1 MSRPIDA
8 ARLAAGIHA
17 FRRDRAG
24 QGLVEIAL
32 ALPFLLMMLLGT
44 VDLGRAF
51 YYSIGVSNAA
61 GAAALAASRA
71 PSDAVSRASVRQRVC
86 DETGWVAYGDTGACS
101 SLRAVTVACVA
112 NDPNVAVADPKV
124 SVRVTFQWP
133 LVSFYLAPIIGD
145 PATTSVLVT
154 YQLTN
159 EEATPCT
166 AP

>member
-1 MSRPIDA
+1 MSLPTDA
-8 ARLAAGIHA
+8 ARVGARINA
-17 FRRDRAG
+17 FGRDRAG
-24 QGLVEIAL
+24 QGLVEMAL
-32 ALPFLLMMLLGT
+32 VLPFLLMMLLGT

-71 PSDAVSRASVRQRVC
+71 PIDAVSRASMRQRVC
-86 DETGWVAYGDTGACS
+86 DETGWVAYGDGSACS
-101 SLRAVTVACVA
+101 SLSTLTVACTA
-112 NDPNVAVADPKV
+112 NDPNVTVADPKV
-124 SVRVTFQWP
+124 SVRVTFKWP

-159 EEATPCT
+159 EGATPCT